1 MCGRMYSSEKGE
13 RIGGESEDGG
23 VGVRMIVRMGVE
35 AESGCGNEHTY
46 VDVRIGIV
54 MEMGVGVGVGVGIQ
68 CQMGLCEWRVGGSPV
83 HLCCVVSVVA
93 PAQLLTLDTT

>member
-1 MCGRMYSSEKGE
+1 MCGSMYSSGKGE
-13 RIGGESEDGG
+13 RIGGESEDGS
-23 VGVRMIVRMGVE
+23 VGVRMIVRMEVE
-35 AESGCGNEHTY
+35 AESGCGNEHKY